1 MQLQD
6 LSADSHAQL
15 RDLYRA
21 LLENEEHYHEFKQRL
36 AAYPLAEGE
45 VTEPDEAAR
54 LREQLN
60 SRIRTWVAGDF
71 EGLTAMQVTLWRS
84 IIIEERFNVA
94 LSPWKEANWY

>member
-6 LSADSHAQL
+6 FSADSHQQL

-21 LLENEEHYHEFKQRL
+21 LLENEEHYHEFKQLL
-36 AAYPLAEGE
+36 AAYPLAEG
-45 VTEPDEAAR
+45 VVAEPSEAAQ

-60 SRIRTWVAGDF
+60 ARIRAWVEGDF
-71 EGLTAMQVTLWRS
+71 EGLSAMQVALWRS

-94 LSPWKEANWY
+94 LAPWKEANGY